1 MDQIFSF
8 TSYGIY
14 AALALLL
21 GLIGA
26 CIHVRRARKCSLD
39 ILLTYAVVLVP
50 CVWLFSRLVFILAN
64 CTYYL
69 TTLSNPVLAL
79 HFWDGGYSMM
89 GAFIGA
95 CFGAWLTGK
104 ITSLSPRVFLDGVG
118 FGFPLALIVA
128 RLAEI
133 GTGLG
138 EGRPITGPFV
148 PPLAPEGYDG
158 PLHPIF
164 LYEALCALI
173 LFVILLFLIRSH
185 HHLPHEGDLLL
196 MEMLLYGLSQVLLES
211 FKDDGHMVVHFVRIQ
226 QVLASI
232 LIVISMII
240 WARRLHNRKRECI
253 TAALVTLAS
262 IGLAIFAEF
271 GVDRWGNRLLA
282 YGVMVLCLLAILSQA
297 LHLYHL
303 TFREESA
310 NGTHE
315 NRTDQ

>member
-1 MDQIFSF
+1 MDQFFSF
-8 TSYGIY
+8 TSYGIF

-21 GLIGA
+21 GIIGA
-26 CIHVRRARKCSLD
+26 CLHVRRARKCSLD
-39 ILLTYAVVLVP
+39 VLLTYAVVIIP
-50 CVWLFSRLVFILAN
+50 SVWLFSRLVFVLAN

-79 HFWDGGYSMM
+79 HFWDGGYSMI
-89 GAFIGA
+89 GAFCGA

-104 ITSLSPRVFLDGVG
+104 ITHLSSRIFLDGVG
-118 FGFPLALIVA
+118 IGFPLAVIAA

-138 EGRPITGPFV
+138 EGRPITGSFI
-148 PPLAPEGYDG
+148 PPLAPEGLDG

-173 LFVILLFLIRSH
+173 ILSILLCLTRSH

-196 MEMLLYGLSQVLLES
+196 IEMTLYGVTQVLLES
-211 FKDDGHMVVHFVRIQ
+211 LKDDGHMVVHFVRIQ
-226 QVLASI
+226 QVLASV

-240 WARRLHNRKRECI
+240 WSRRLHSHKRDILTASVI
-253 TAALVTLAS
+253 TIIS
-262 IGLAIFAEF
+262 IALAILAEF

-282 YGVMVLCLLAILSQA
+282 YGLMVLCLIAILSQA

-310 NGTHE
+310 NGSRK
-315 NRTDQ
+315 N